1 MKQFYTVVLDR
12 MTEFEGLLDS
22 EPYEAGWADEVIAFI
37 RVHEHEQNYTASA
50 KLQISPDGINWIDEG
65 ASIELNSETNVNFL
79 RTKNFGGWL
88 RLQITCTGKC
98 MVTTYLALK
107 G

>member
-37 RVHEHEQNYTASA
+37 RV
-50 KLQISPDGINWIDEG
+50 QIGR
-65 ASIELNSETNVNFL
+65 AHV
-79 RTKNFGGWL
+79 
-88 RLQITCTGKC
+88 
-98 MVTTYLALK
+98 
-107 G
+107 

>member
-12 MTEFEGLLDS
+12 LTTFQNKLNS
-22 EPYEAGWADEVIAFI
+22 EPYEAGWADEVVAFV
-37 RVHEHEQNYTASA
+37 RVEEMEKNSVLSA

-65 ASIELNSETNVNFL
+65 SSILEIMKEGVFFM
-79 RTKNFGGWL
+79 RTVNFGGWL
-88 RLQITCTGKC
+88 RLSLECNKKC
-98 MVTTYLALK
+98 KVTTYLALK